1 VLFLFQFTWIWNDLI
16 FGLVLAKSDGVR
28 PIMPSLVGMQ
38 GMYSQIGPTTP
49 LAGALLVSL
58 PTIAL
63 FLLLRRHMIQGLTV
77 SVGA

>member
-1 VLFLFQFTWIWNDLI
+1 
-16 FGLVLAKSDGVR
+16 
-28 PIMPSLVGMQ
+28 
-38 GMYSQIGPTTP
+38 MYSQIGPTTP

-58 PTIAL
+58 PTMAL